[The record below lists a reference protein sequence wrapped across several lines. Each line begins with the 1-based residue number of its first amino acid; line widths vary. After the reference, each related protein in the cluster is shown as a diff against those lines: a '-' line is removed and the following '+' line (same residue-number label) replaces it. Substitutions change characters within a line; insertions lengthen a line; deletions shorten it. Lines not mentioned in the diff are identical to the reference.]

1 MRTDPIKRWLVSWL
15 QQCLLRRAPQ
25 DDPLSYSALQWSIVA
40 YVLMDLLQARASSDW
55 PASLGMTTLD
65 TLVMVLFAWTVLL
78 LMKKS
83 ARLVQT
89 LTALAGTGTV
99 LGIVGLPLILQA
111 AQTQAEGDPAGILV
125 LGWLLMLVWSIAV
138 QANIFRHALSTAY
151 GSGLLL
157 AGLHTVLI
165 VTLVETLFPR
175 AAG

>member
-1 MRTDPIKRWLVSWL
+1 MRIDLIKRWLGSWL

-25 DDPLSYSALQWSIVA
+25 DDPLSYSALQWSLAA
-40 YVLMDLLQARASSDW
+40 YVVMDLLQARTSSDW
-55 PASLGMTTLD
+55 PVSLGMTLLD

-89 LTALAGTGTV
+89 LTALAGTGTI

-111 AQTQAEGDPAGILV
+111 AQTRAQDGPPGILL
-125 LGWLLMLVWSIAV
+125 LGWVLLLVWSIAV
-138 QANIFRHALSTAY
+138 QAHIFRHALSTGY
-151 GSGLLL
+151 GGGLLL

-175 AAG
+175 VAG

>member
-55 PASLGMTTLD
+55 PASLGLTTRD
-65 TLVMVLFAWTVLL
+65 TLVLVLFAWTVLL

-111 AQTQAEGDPAGILV
+111 AQTQAEDGPAGILV
-125 LGWLLMLVWSIAV
+125 LAWLLMLVWSIAV